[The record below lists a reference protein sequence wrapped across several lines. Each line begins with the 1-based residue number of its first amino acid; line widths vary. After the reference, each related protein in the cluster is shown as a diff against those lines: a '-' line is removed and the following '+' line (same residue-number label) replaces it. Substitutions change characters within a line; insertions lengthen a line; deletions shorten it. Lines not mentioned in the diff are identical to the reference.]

1 MSLRFDIAGNQ
12 IDGARDYQ
20 EDAFLITHLGD
31 QREGDNS
38 ALVIVADGM
47 GGHAAGNVASNM
59 AVQSFNKYFS
69 AHYDKEDVHEVLAEC
84 VRQGNNAIAE
94 TVRETAALKG
104 MGCTLV
110 AAYFKDDK
118 LWWAS
123 VGDSHLYLLRD
134 GELSKLNADHSYG
147 AFLDRMEA
155 AGNPVEPEAGFA
167 RNMLMS
173 ALTGDEIAET
183 DCPAEP
189 LQLQP
194 GDRLIMA
201 SDGLDTLS
209 HGKIISYCKES
220 ETAKDC
226 SEALLQ
232 GVEDAGM
239 PRQDNATAVVINIS
253 EDEDITSTTIT
264 EREEP
269 NAQTMDLAD
278 RTQPPHEVKKVV
290 IEETVEVAAP
300 GSNHKTLIMVIGLVV
315 IAVIAA
321 GTYMLTTRQSAPVPQ
336 PGIAL
341 EEEEQAAP
349 VEATGPG
356 ESGQTPP
363 PAPVAETA
371 PAATEKPAPV
381 TAPVTAA
388 MPAVITPAATAT
400 KTEAARPGPAQG
412 FRDKLKSGG
421 EGPEMVWLPAGDFL
435 MGAKKSSPDSE
446 EKPQHKVHI
455 QRLAMSR
462 YEVTIAQY
470 ERFAK
475 ATGRKLPDTLHM
487 DKSDHPIINVS
498 WDDAIYYASWLSK
511 QSGHKYRLP
520 SEAEWE
526 YAARAG
532 TPSSYWWG
540 NRIGKNRAHCF
551 GCGAP
556 FNPRKPA
563 KIGSFAASPFG
574 LYDTAGNVMEW
585 VQDCWHNDYNHAPD
599 DGSVWEGGDCAR
611 RVIRGGS
618 YSSPARSL
626 RPAKRDSYRSNH
638 GYDNVGIRL
647 VREP

>member
-31 QREGDNS
+31 QREGDSS

-69 AHYDKEDVHEVLAEC
+69 AHYDKQDVHEVLAEC
-84 VRQGNNAIAE
+84 VKQANNAIAE

-110 AAYFKDDK
+110 AAYFKDDRM
-118 LWWAS
+118 WWAS

-134 GELSKLNADHSYG
+134 GELSKINADHSYG

-155 AGNPVEPEAGFA
+155 AGNPVEAEAGFA

-189 LQLQP
+189 LPLQA
-194 GDRLIMA
+194 GDRIILA

-209 HGKIISYCKES
+209 HGKIVFFCEENAS
-220 ETAKDC
+220 AKDC

-239 PRQDNATAVVINIS
+239 PRQDNTTAVVVNIS
-253 EDEDITSTTIT
+253 EDQDITATTIT
-264 EREEP
+264 ERAEP
-269 NAQTMDLAD
+269 NAETITLEE
-278 RTQPPHEVKKVV
+278 RTQPAQAVEKVI
-290 IEETVEVAAP
+290 IEKTVEVATP
-300 GSNHKTLIMVIGLVV
+300 DSSRKTLIMVMGLVV
-315 IAVIAA
+315 IALIAA
-321 GTYMLTTRQSAPVPQ
+321 GAYMLTARQTAPIPE
-336 PGIAL
+336 PGAAL
-341 EEEEQAAP
+341 EDASDTGASAASEP
-349 VEATGPG
+349 ARVETVEATAPA
-356 ESGQTPP
+356 STPRAAAATRP
-363 PAPVAETA
+363 ETGTRPETPAPQASVATPRTA
-371 PAATEKPAPV
+371 PQAAS
-381 TAPVTAA
+381 
-388 MPAVITPAATAT
+388 
-400 KTEAARPGPAQG
+400 QG
-412 FRDKLKSGG
+412 FRDRLRSGG
-421 EGPEMVWLPAGDFL
+421 EGPEMIWLPAGDFL

-455 QRLAMSR
+455 PRLAMSR
-462 YEVTIAQY
+462 FEVTIAQY
-470 ERFAK
+470 ERFAR
-475 ATGRKLPDTLHM
+475 ATGRKLPDTLYM
-487 DKSDHPIINVS
+487 DKADHPIINVS
-498 WDDAIYYASWLSK
+498 WDDAIYYARWLSK
-511 QSGHKYRLP
+511 QSGHRYRLP
-520 SEAEWE
+520 TEAEWE

-532 TPSSYWWG
+532 TTTSYWWG

-551 GCGAP
+551 GCGAA
-556 FNPRKPA
+556 FDPRKPA
-563 KIGSFAASPFG
+563 RIGSFAPSPFG

-585 VQDCWHNDYNHAPD
+585 VQDCWHNDYVGAPE
-599 DGSVWEGGDCAR
+599 DGSAWAGGDCSR
-611 RVIRGGS
+611 RVVRGGS

-638 GYDNVGIRL
+638 GYDNVGIRV
-647 VREP
+647 VRDP